1 MKLILANKTEI
12 DITRVNINYNSGL
25 LEEEKKTITVTIDE
39 PTITSDAISE
49 LLTEENIAHV
59 EFVSDVKTIVKEGLK
74 KVTLSENLND
84 TTYSIDIRMS

>member
-25 LEEEKKTITVTIDE
+25 LEEEKTITVTIDE